1 MISYEQLRH
10 FCFDVLSKSSPY
22 RINVCELMARSYVK
36 SCKHFHVSRCAQM
49 CFNKKYNQ
57 IEIILYSYIMQYRS
71 FDLSNIRRIM
81 GISTNDYTNLIATV
95 QGTSSYIAYWGPR
108 YVEFFPF
115 STINLHP
122 SKWSKTPFP
131 IKTLQSGRHIF
142 RCRHT
147 GTITINVGMLESIH
161 KLRKFNKWTL
171 IVYLNL

>member
-1 MISYEQLRH
+1 MISYDQVRH
-10 FCFDVLSKSSPY
+10 FCFYVLSKSSPY

-95 QGTSSYIAYWGPR
+95 QGASSYIASR
-108 YVEFFPF
+108 
-115 STINLHP
+115 
-122 SKWSKTPFP
+122 
-131 IKTLQSGRHIF
+131 
-142 RCRHT
+142 
-147 GTITINVGMLESIH
+147 TITISVGMLESIH
-161 KLRKFNKWTL
+161 MFRKLNKWTL
-171 IVYLNL
+171 NEYFYRPVKIVFIQCDVKLICLLICVRQHCNPEAE